1 MRLRQ
6 KSSQA
11 CNIDVLTAPF
21 LLKDKQAKPVFSK
34 AKPCK
39 VGLNLLCLEIISKYS
54 WLTQSKGRFPT
65 YAVLV
70 PAKESW

>member
-34 AKPCK
+34 AKPCN
-39 VGLNLLCLEIISKYS
+39 VRLMMFL
-54 WLTQSKGRFPT
+54 
-65 YAVLV
+65 
-70 PAKESW
+70 